1 MKLNSAFFALLF
13 VFFLSCGKT
22 TTNPPTTTKPTK
34 PPVIVTDDPELIAKY
49 GKSITL
55 GSQNYTIN
63 KFSTLKF
70 DLIDYMELVINQN
83 GLNLVAH
90 VARMNKSAFTKN
102 YSVEALGAG
111 FITDRASPNI
121 IMATHTNADK
131 KVMAIVNGDFYNLA
145 DPKGTVLGTQVSNG
159 QLMKTAGGG
168 WKMTYGITKTNEFFI
183 DDLNYTMTAG
193 ANDYAINNINSTRA
207 ENTLILYT
215 TAFGEKTGT
224 NVYGSEILLK
234 PVSGDWET
242 QSNYENVICEVVSD
256 SPSKVDGG
264 LTIPKGHIV
273 LSGHGPGSIYVNT
286 TKKGDKINI
295 KISKPKGK
303 TGTIYDVKD
312 AIGTPYTI
320 LENGIPKSTTSTS
333 GNPGGKEP
341 RTAVGH
347 SATHFYMVAVEGRQV
362 GRSDGL
368 TTVDLGY
375 LLKHFDATDAVNLDG
390 GGSTMLA
397 IGSYKYGQPPSAT
410 YFRPVPNGFGIVKK
424 LK

>member
-1 MKLNSAFFALLF
+1 MKSSPVFFALLF

-22 TTNPPTTTKPTK
+22 TTNPPAPPVTPK
-34 PPVIVTDDPELIAKY
+34 PPVVVATDPDILKY
-49 GKSITL
+49 GKTITL
-55 GSQNYTIN
+55 GSETYTIS
-63 KFSTLKF
+63 KFTKLKY
-70 DLIDYMELVINQN
+70 DLVDYFELVISQG

-90 VARMNKSAFTKN
+90 VARMEKSAFTKN
-102 YSVEALGAG
+102 YTVEALGAG
-111 FITDRASPNI
+111 YITDRASPNV

-131 KVMAIVNGDFYNLA
+131 KVMAIVNADFYNLA

-159 QLMKTAGGG
+159 QLMKTGSSS
-168 WKMTYGITKTNEFFI
+168 WKMTYGLTKTNEFFI
-183 DDLNYTMTAG
+183 DDLNYTMTVG
-193 ANDYAINNINSTRA
+193 ANDYEISNINDVRGA
-207 ENTLILYT
+207 NKLILYT
-215 TAFGEKTGT
+215 TAYGEKTGT

-242 QSNYENVICEVVSD
+242 LSSYENVLCEVVSN
-256 SPSKVDGG
+256 SPSAADGG
-264 LTIPKGHIV
+264 LAIPKGHIV

-286 TKKGDKINI
+286 TKKGDKINV

-312 AIGTPYTI
+312 AVGTPYTV
-320 LENGIPKSTTSTS
+320 LENGTPKSTTSTS

-341 RTAVGH
+341 RTGIGH
-347 SATHFYMVAVEGRQV
+347 SVTHFYMVAVEGRQV

-368 TTVDLGY
+368 TTQNLGY
-375 LLKHFDATDAVNLDG
+375 LLKHFDATDAANLDG

-397 IGSYKYGQPPSAT
+397 IGISAHGQGPTAT
-410 YFRPVPNGFGIVKK
+410 WFRPVPNAFGIVKK